1 MIHGKV
7 NAHADLWSGF
17 KEAAVK
23 RLNQVLHAHGVTEG
37 AFEEVAPDHLRRV
50 VRLQGKKFVIGVT
63 TGMVVME
70 STDGRCRY
78 EPLLRQEFSSGQA
91 MIDGFATRLDRLL
104 DGGPWELPDEVDSLV
119 DKLIRLVRRVFGRSS
134 PKGGA

>member
-1 MIHGKV
+1 MEP
-7 NAHADLWSGF
+7 GF

-23 RLNQVLHAHGVTEG
+23 RLNQVLYAHGIMEG
-37 AFEEVAPDHLRRV
+37 AFEEAGPDHLRRV
-50 VRLQGKKFVIGVT
+50 IRHKGEEFAIGVT

-70 STDGRCRY
+70 SRDGRCRC
-78 EPLLRQEFSSGQA
+78 EPQLRQEFSSGQA

-104 DGGPWELPDEVDSLV
+104 GGGPWELPDEVDSLV
-119 DKLIRLVRRVFGRSS
+119 DKLIRLVRRVLGRSS